1 MAVAVVLE
9 LLQSWYLLVVES
21 ESNAIFVDTKREER
35 PKRVCDLFFPE
46 SCERLC
52 VASRNF

>member
-21 ESNAIFVDTKREER
+21 ESTQFSVDTRGEA
-35 PKRVCDLFFPE
+35 KRVCDLFFPE

-52 VASRNF
+52 VASRNI